1 MNLIFFSNKTSLKSR
16 LSNSFVNLARQLIAI
31 FEMDLSKYV
40 PVVSMNVLMEC
51 SRKNWKISTTYFIL
65 QAAIP
70 FVKDVIKKS
79 LDKTGCDIL
88 SLFCYLLS
96 LKKQLMLF
104 NFCKVVK
111 ASLIIF
117 YMGGFSSLIACRH
130 KKSRPAA
137 YHRCI
142 YYYYVLYSAMWVS

>member
-1 MNLIFFSNKTSLKSR
+1 MWFQGLGFLGFRAFRVVGLMSKHESDFFSNKTSLKSR

-79 LDKTGCDIL
+79 LDKTGCDTQYSL
-88 SLFCYLLS
+88 SFAIYYLLKNNWCYS
-96 LKKQLMLF
+96 TFAKLSK
-104 NFCKVVK
+104 
-111 ASLIIF
+111 
-117 YMGGFSSLIACRH
+117 RH
-130 KKSRPAA
+130 S
-137 YHRCI
+137 
-142 YYYYVLYSAMWVS
+142 